1 MTRHPD
7 VPGQPAKSAT
17 IHEIAK
23 AAGVSI
29 ASVSRALNGK
39 PGISDKLRQHILQIS
54 RDIHY
59 QPSAAARALISG
71 KNAVVGISLGRQ
83 DIELRPYYTLI
94 YQHLTLALHRQ
105 GMVPVFFHHDETESL
120 SQRAGSAILLC
131 SMPDDDRPTW
141 LARHGIP
148 FVRIGERQAGSFS
161 VAPDDQHGIYLATR
175 HLIETGR
182 RKIAYMGDD
191 LQWPHN
197 QHRLKGYLQALVETG
212 LPDFRISV
220 PFNYDPGL
228 TAYRHL
234 TRLLLQGPPDFDAVV
249 CDKDELALGCLAA
262 LDDHGIAVPE
272 QVAVTGFDDLPTLA
286 AQLTTV
292 RQDIGQIA
300 SEAVSLLGDAIAGA
314 SPRHVTLPVVLVPR
328 QTS

>member
-1 MTRHPD
+1 MTKRSTD
-7 VPGQPAKSAT
+7 SGTRAKSAT

-39 PGISDKLRQHILQIS
+39 PGISEALREHILQIS

-71 KNAVVGISLGRQ
+71 KNVVVGISLGRQ

-120 SQRAGSAILLC
+120 AHRAGSAILLC
-131 SMPDDDRPTW
+131 SAPDDERPAW
-141 LARHGIP
+141 LTRYGVP
-148 FVRIGERQAGSFS
+148 YVRIGERQEGSFS
-161 VAPDDQHGIYLATR
+161 VAPDDQHGIYLAAR

-191 LQWPHN
+191 LEWPHN
-197 QHRLKGYLQALVETG
+197 QHRLKGYLQALEEAG
-212 LPDFRISV
+212 LPDHRISV

-234 TRLLLQGPPDFDAVV
+234 GRLLRQGPPDFDGIV

-262 LDDHGIAVPE
+262 LEDHGIQVPD

-292 RQDIGQIA
+292 RQDIAQIA
-300 SEAVSLLGDAIAGA
+300 SEAVVLLGEAVAGDP
-314 SPRHVTLPVVLVPR
+314 PRHVALPVSLIR
-328 QTS
+328 RRTS